1 MRIVSPGEFPISW
14 LRTRPFQKR
23 GRGNPKTQTRKPE
36 YVDVI
41 TAFDIETSRIK
52 EIEQSVMY
60 VWQWAFGTVET
71 GCEYVVIGRTWDE
84 FEAFKRSLLVHLTG
98 EQKMVVFV
106 HNLSYEFCWL
116 RGLER
121 FAPEDVFAVKP
132 RKILYCNMGLLEF
145 RCSYLH
151 SNMSLKEYL
160 KKMQVE
166 HQKRSGAEFDYSKLR
181 FPWTP
186 LTAKELEYCAND
198 VAGLV
203 EAIAAEMKHDG
214 DNLYTFPLTSTGYVR
229 RDAKRVMREVMRG
242 FITSQLPSM
251 EVIELCREAFRG
263 GNCHANRYYAN
274 RTIRAL
280 KVKDAQ
286 GREEYNIHS
295 ADRSSSYPDVVCN
308 CPFPVSAF
316 QPHPFHELEDV
327 LNLIEKRHRAVIM
340 RCKIWGVDLKRVD
353 WGCPYLSR
361 DKCRNIRGAE
371 FDNGRILSAEY
382 LETTITDLDLKI
394 IADEYTWTHIE
405 FDNVYS
411 ARYGYLP
418 RPLVELCIKYYK
430 LKTEL
435 KTAPV
440 DTVETPEQKHEREI
454 IYTKSK
460 NKLNSIYGMMAQ
472 WVLKELLIYLQ
483 DADGETGQ
491 LFEEEGKYKEHLQKE
506 KTGQDQLTDAER
518 KAIRD
523 ELKQAALD
531 KYHRRAFLLYQWGVY
546 VTAWARYRLE
556 EGIRL
561 AHGVGAD
568 FLYCDTDSVKYIGYI
583 DWDSYNRARIADS
596 KKSGAFAADPSGEVH
611 YMGVYEREHDL
622 CEFRTQGAKKYV
634 TRETPDSPLQATIA
648 GVVKVDENGNPV
660 GGAELEAAGGI
671 DAFKDGFTF
680 IKAGGLEAVYNDKP
694 YGWYEVDGHRLYI
707 GPNVVLKE
715 STYTLGRTADYIRL
729 LERINTK
736 ISLDNQELTL

>member
-1 MRIVSPGEFPISW
+1 MQIVSPGEFPLSW

-23 GRGNPKTQTRKPE
+23 GPGNPKSKTRKPE
-36 YVDVI
+36 YVDAI
-41 TAFDIETSRIK
+41 TAFDIETSRIR

-84 FEAFKRSLLVHLTG
+84 FEAFKRSILVHLKG
-98 EQKMVVFV
+98 EQKLVCFV

-121 FAPEDVFAVKP
+121 FEPEDVFAVKP
-132 RKILYCNMGLLEF
+132 RKILYCNMGALEL

-166 HQKRSGAEFDYSKLR
+166 HQKQSGAEFDYSKVR
-181 FPWTP
+181 YPWTP
-186 LTAKELEYCAND
+186 LTDRELRYCAND

-203 EAIAAEMKHDG
+203 EAVAAEMVHDG
-214 DNLYTFPLTSTGYVR
+214 DNLYSFPLTSTGYVR
-229 RDAKRVMREVMRG
+229 RDAKKAMREVMRG
-242 FITSQLPSM
+242 FVTSQLPSL
-251 EVIELCREAFRG
+251 EVIEICREAFRG
-263 GNCHANRYYAN
+263 GNCHANRYFAN

-280 KVKDAQ
+280 QID
-286 GREEYNIHS
+286 GEYNIHS
-295 ADRSSSYPDVVCN
+295 ADRSSSYPDIVCN
-308 CPFPVSAF
+308 CKFPVSAF

-327 LNLIEKRHRAVIM
+327 LNLIEKRGRAVIM
-340 RCKIWGVDLKRVD
+340 RCKIWGVDLKRED
-353 WGCPYLSR
+353 WGAPYLSR

-382 LETTITDLDLKI
+382 LETTITDIDLKI
-394 IADEYTWTHIE
+394 IAGEYDWKHIE
-405 FDNVYS
+405 FQDVYS

-418 RPLVELCIKYYK
+418 RPLVELTIKYYK

-435 KTAPV
+435 KNV
-440 DTVETPEQKHEREI
+440 KGQEVL
-454 IYTKSK
+454 YTKSK

-472 WVLKELLIYLQ
+472 WVLKEMLVYLQ
-483 DADGETGQ
+483 DMDGETGQ
-491 LFEEEGKYKEHLQKE
+491 LFEDESKYKEHRHKQE
-506 KTGQDQLTDAER
+506 TGQAELTDIER

-523 ELKQAALD
+523 DLKADALD
-531 KYHRRAFLLYQWGVY
+531 KYYRRAFLLYQWGVY

-556 EGIRL
+556 EGIIL
-561 AHGVGAD
+561 AHGAGAD
-568 FLYCDTDSVKYIGYI
+568 FLYCDTDSVKYIGFI
-583 DWDSYNRARIADS
+583 DWTQYNQQRIKDS
-596 KKSGAFAADPSGEVH
+596 KRSGAFAADPSGEVH

-634 TRETPDSPLQATIA
+634 CRETPDSPLQATIS
-648 GVVKVDENGNPV
+648 GVVKTDEDGNPV

-694 YGWYEVDGHRLYI
+694 FGWCEIDGHRLFI
-707 GPNVVLKE
+707 GPNVVLRE

-736 ISLDNQELTL
+736 ISLDNQQLIL